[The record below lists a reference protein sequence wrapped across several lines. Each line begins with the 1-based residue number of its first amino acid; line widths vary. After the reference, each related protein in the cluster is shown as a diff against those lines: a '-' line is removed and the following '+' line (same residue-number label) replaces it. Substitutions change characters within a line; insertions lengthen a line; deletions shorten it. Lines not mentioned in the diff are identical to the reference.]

1 MTRPETRTIQG
12 GVSIRG
18 VVGTLPH
25 DRSHLLIGSDNSEIP
40 TDLFRESIMRWL
52 NAHLSDDQAS
62 DMGHGEMV
70 GSKVFAKE
78 GGLVCGK
85 IPICILIE
93 DFFPSCSIDWFVDE
107 GARVSVGD
115 VVLSLRGPSISVL
128 SCERVLLNIL
138 GRMSG
143 IATLTSEWV
152 REAGGV
158 GIACTRKTSWG
169 LLDKWAVHVGGGLTH
184 RLSRSDA
191 LMIKENDLKVNSSD
205 IGSGHP
211 ISSAI
216 SSVDMDA
223 NATFTVIE
231 VQDSSQAIVAA
242 REWSEIQKS
251 RNGTEP
257 IVILLD
263 NMGPSAC
270 SSTDEELKSLGLRDW
285 CILEGSGGIKREDL
299 GSWAS
304 DGGVDLISS
313 SEVNMNS
320 GILDYSMLMGGS

>member
-1 MTRPETRTIQG
+1 MGI
-12 GVSIRG
+12 
-18 VVGTLPH
+18 LPH

-52 NAHLSDDQAS
+52 NAHLSDDLAS

-70 GSKVFAKE
+70 DSMVYAKG

-85 IPICILIE
+85 IPICILID

-115 VVLSLRGPSISVL
+115 VVLSLRGPSTSVL

-205 IGSGHP
+205 IKSGHP

-216 SSVDMDA
+216 SSLDMDA

-231 VQDSSQAIVAA
+231 VQDSNQAIVAA
-242 REWSEIQKS
+242 REWSETQKS

-257 IVILLD
+257 LVILLD

-270 SSTDEELKSLGLRDW
+270 GSTDKELKSLGLRDW

-304 DGGVDLISS
+304 DGGVDVISS

>member
-1 MTRPETRTIQG
+1 MGI
-12 GVSIRG
+12 
-18 VVGTLPH
+18 LPH

-52 NAHLSDDQAS
+52 NAHLSDDLAS

-70 GSKVFAKE
+70 DSMVYAKG

-85 IPICILIE
+85 IPICILID

-115 VVLSLRGPSISVL
+115 VVLSLRGPSTSVL

-205 IGSGHP
+205 IKSGHP

-216 SSVDMDA
+216 SSLDMDA

-231 VQDSSQAIVAA
+231 VQDSNQAIVAA
-242 REWSEIQKS
+242 REWSETQKS

-257 IVILLD
+257 LVILLD

-270 SSTDEELKSLGLRDW
+270 GSTDKELKSLGLRDW

-304 DGGVDLISS
+304 DGGVDVISS

-320 GILDYSMLMGGS
+320 GILDYSMLRGGS